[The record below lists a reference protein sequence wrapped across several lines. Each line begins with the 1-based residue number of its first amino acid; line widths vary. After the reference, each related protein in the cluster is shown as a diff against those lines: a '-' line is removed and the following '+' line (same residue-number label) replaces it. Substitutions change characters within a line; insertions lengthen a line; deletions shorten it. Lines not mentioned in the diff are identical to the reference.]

1 MSPYFG
7 VIADALK
14 DNISP
19 QRPNVMNFYIHISYC
34 KSIPNTICRL
44 WNAHEIIKVYSDISK
59 FQI

>member
-7 VIADALK
+7 VIDDALK

-19 QRPNVMNFYIHISYC
+19 QSPKVMNFYIHISYF
-34 KSIPNTICRL
+34 KSVAR
-44 WNAHEIIKVYSDISK
+44 EIIGIYSDISK

>member
-7 VIADALK
+7 VIDDALK

-19 QRPNVMNFYIHISYC
+19 QSPKVMNFYIHISNLYL
-34 KSIPNTICRL
+34 IARETIG
-44 WNAHEIIKVYSDISK
+44 IYSDISK